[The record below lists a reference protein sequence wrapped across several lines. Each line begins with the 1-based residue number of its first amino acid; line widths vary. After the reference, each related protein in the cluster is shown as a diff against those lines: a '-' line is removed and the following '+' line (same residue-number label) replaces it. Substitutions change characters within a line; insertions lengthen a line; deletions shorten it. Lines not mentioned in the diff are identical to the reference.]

1 MNMSDEELQ
10 KLSKLISSGDAT
22 LNMTDRIGLLSDS
35 YSMAEAGYGNT
46 LAVLELI
53 KSFNKESDYII
64 LSKMIGQVNSIAG
77 VWYREDDVVLNKL
90 KEMKRAI
97 TSPKLAELGWIYKE
111 GEDHLVSM
119 KRTLVISSAGR
130 AGDQRYVSL
139 S

>member
-1 MNMSDEELQ
+1 MSVTELQ
-10 KLSKLISSGDAT
+10 KLSGLISSGDAQ

-53 KSFNKESDYII
+53 KSFNMESDYII
-64 LSKMIGQVNSIAG
+64 LSKMIGQVNSIAA
-77 VWYREDDVVLNKL
+77 VWYRESDAVLEKL

-97 TSPKLAELGWIYKE
+97 ASPKIEELGWVYKE

-130 AGDQRYVSL
+130 AGDKRCVWVL
-139 S
+139 